1 MSQQLPPTPPP
12 AGMPYQQ
19 VPPKKSKKTLIIV
32 LSIIGAFLLLCGG
45 CGVMT
50 MMAAD
55 EVVKE
60 VDKAIESAEATPE
73 PAAVVAGIGK
83 PARDGNFEFTVK
95 GVKCGVG
102 KVGDQYAG
110 KTAQGQ
116 FCLVTVAVKN
126 IKSEPQM
133 LSDSEQKAFVG
144 AASYAADTEAAL
156 YANGNSNSVFLNN
169 INPGNTVTG
178 KLVFDIP
185 KGAKLTKLEL
195 HDSALSGGVQ
205 VNL

>member
-12 AGMPYQQ
+12 AGMQYQP
-19 VPPKKSKKTLIIV
+19 VPPKKSKKTLVIV
-32 LSIIGAFLLLCGG
+32 LSVIGAFLLLCGG

-102 KVGDQYAG
+102 KVGDQYVG

-126 IKSEPQM
+126 VKTDPQM
-133 LSDSEQKAFVG
+133 LSDSDQKAFVG
-144 AASYAADTEAAL
+144 TASYAADTEAGL
-156 YANGNSNSVFLNN
+156 YANDNSNSVFLNN

-178 KLVFDIP
+178 KVVFDIP

-195 HDSALSGGVQ
+195 HDSALSGGVR
-205 VNL
+205 VDL